1 MAAVGLAGGDRENC
15 GGHRFYAV
23 SDMLSEETIFSLSI
37 FTASFGCAAFAGLAT
52 LLRFASK
59 LTRLKVISTML
70 NSGFL
75 GLAIALLWF
84 RQFEESKNIYGLVG
98 ICVLS
103 GMGGS
108 TLTDALISL
117 LGAGGIRINIIHERD
132 NHNEQNRDDDAA
144 S

>member
-1 MAAVGLAGGDRENC
+1 MFA
-15 GGHRFYAV
+15 
-23 SDMLSEETIFSLSI
+23 EETVYSLSI
-37 FTASFGCAAFAGLAT
+37 FAASFGCAAFAGLAT

-59 LTRLKVISTML
+59 LTRLKVVSTLL

-84 RQFEESKNIYGLVG
+84 REFERNENIYGLVG

-108 TLTDALISL
+108 TLTDAVISL

-132 NHNEQNRDDDAA
+132 RNNEQDNDDNPAP
-144 S
+144 

>member
-1 MAAVGLAGGDRENC
+1 MFN
-15 GGHRFYAV
+15 
-23 SDMLSEETIFSLSI
+23 EEIIYSLS
-37 FTASFGCAAFAGLAT
+37 TLAASFGCAAFAGLAT
-52 LLRFASK
+52 LLRFAKK
-59 LTRLKVISTML
+59 LTKLKIVSTML

-75 GLAIALLWF
+75 GLAISLMWF
-84 RQFEESKNIYGLVG
+84 REFEKNENIYGLIG

-117 LGAGGIRINIIHERD
+117 LGAGGIKINIIHERD
-132 NHNEQNRDDDAA
+132 TCDEQNSDDDNP